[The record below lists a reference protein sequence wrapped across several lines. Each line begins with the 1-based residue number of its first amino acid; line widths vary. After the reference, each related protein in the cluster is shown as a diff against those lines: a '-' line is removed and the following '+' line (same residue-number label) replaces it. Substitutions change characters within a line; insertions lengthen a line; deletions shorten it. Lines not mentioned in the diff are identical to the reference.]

1 MKRLNI
7 HPLVA
12 AIALSTAAGT
22 SYAQEN
28 GADSSMLEE
37 VVVTGF
43 RQSLATSLNTKRE
56 SAGSV
61 DAIYAEDIA
70 DFPDQ
75 NLAESLQRIPGVA
88 ITRDAGEGRQVSVRG
103 LGAQFTRVQIN
114 GMEAM
119 STTGATDSSGG
130 ANRSRSFDFNTF
142 ASELFTELAVVKTSS
157 ASLDEGSLGATIQL
171 QTARPLDSSDNFNFT
186 VNGQIGYND
195 LSDESDPRLSAV
207 ISGKN
212 DEETFGWLASVS
224 YTKRNALEEG
234 FSTVR
239 WQTASDWRSCGT
251 CADGDPSE
259 VSGDFFPRIPRY
271 GKLTHEQERLGFTGT
286 LQFRPTD
293 ATEITVDYLQS
304 TFEAGRDEEFLEAL
318 IRSEAD
324 STDLISYTTD
334 SNGTMVQGVLN
345 DANIRI
351 ENRHDDLETDFSQ
364 LTVDATHEFSEKFR
378 IHALAGTSESE
389 FSNPVQT
396 TVIFDNAVTAGY
408 AWDFSSNSE
417 LPQVSFGDFD
427 VTDPDN
433 FIYTNIR
440 QRPNFNNNS
449 FDNFAFDLEFDF
461 NDSLSLA
468 AGISYKSYDFEVG
481 EKRYDTSLS
490 NIDGIGGPIS
500 IDGLYTIT
508 SMGDGLGAPAGTV
521 LSWISPDVNAAAD
534 RVGLDN
540 LPVTNERLADNRSV
554 GEDDTGV
561 FAQLNWNTQL
571 GNIGFR
577 GNLGVRYVETDQTSS
592 GYQSAA
598 SGPVLVTVDRTYSDT
613 LPSINTVFEIT
624 EDMLIRAS
632 WAEVMTRPSL
642 ADLTPGGSVDG
653 FNNTVSYA
661 NPYLD
666 PFRADAFDLSW
677 EWYFMDDALLSIAY
691 FRKDIESFITSRT
704 DEGISWSEIGLP
716 DDLLIGTPATPSEN
730 FDVSRR
736 VNGGGGDLDGF
747 EIQYQQPITDNIG
760 VILNYTKVDSEVN
773 YAADGD
779 EPDYNQLT
787 GMSPKS
793 YNATLYF
800 ENDTFSARISYAF
813 RDDYLTRYPGRNGN
827 DLEYTE
833 STANV
838 DMSLSYTMNEHLKFT
853 LEGINLTDEF
863 NHQVVDSSGRVSVYH
878 HTGTQYYLGAQYKF

>member
-22 SYAQEN
+22 SYAQED

>member
-1 MKRLNI
+1 M
-7 HPLVA
+7 
-12 AIALSTAAGT
+12 
-22 SYAQEN
+22 
-28 GADSSMLEE
+28 
-37 VVVTGF
+37 
-43 RQSLATSLNTKRE
+43 
-56 SAGSV
+56 
-61 DAIYAEDIA
+61 
-70 DFPDQ
+70 
-75 NLAESLQRIPGVA
+75 
-88 ITRDAGEGRQVSVRG
+88 
-103 LGAQFTRVQIN
+103 
-114 GMEAM
+114 
-119 STTGATDSSGG
+119 
-130 ANRSRSFDFNTF
+130 
-142 ASELFTELAVVKTSS
+142 
-157 ASLDEGSLGATIQL
+157 
-171 QTARPLDSSDNFNFT
+171 
-186 VNGQIGYND
+186 
-195 LSDESDPRLSAV
+195 
-207 ISGKN
+207 
-212 DEETFGWLASVS
+212 
-224 YTKRNALEEG
+224 
-234 FSTVR
+234 
-239 WQTASDWRSCGT
+239 
-251 CADGDPSE
+251 
-259 VSGDFFPRIPRY
+259 
-271 GKLTHEQERLGFTGT
+271 
-286 LQFRPTD
+286 QFRPTD